1 MAKKDISGSLVDPDY
16 IESLAKIVVG
26 NDLRELKISDGE
38 MKVSIKRGNDVVMA
52 SAPMMQAMPTSSAST
67 ANSQSGQAQLAEPTP
82 IATPSH
88 SSNAVEVRAPMVG
101 TAYMAPQPSAPNF
114 VSEGAVVKIGDT
126 LMIVEAMKVMNPIVA
141 PCAGKIVKISVDN
154 GQPVEFDE
162 ILMVI
167 EP

>member
-26 NDLRELKISDGE
+26 NELRELNIADGE
-38 MKVSIKRGNDVVMA
+38 MSVSIKRGNDVMMA
-52 SAPMMQAMPTSSAST
+52 SAPMMQAMPSAPNMAESSAGAGVSV
-67 ANSQSGQAQLAEPTP
+67 
-82 IATPSH
+82 ATPVATPAH
-88 SSNAVEVRAPMVG
+88 SANAVEVRAPMVG

-141 PCAGKIVKISVDN
+141 PCAGKIVKILVDN

>member
-1 MAKKDISGSLVDPDY
+1 MAKKEISGSLVDPDY

-26 NDLRELKISDGE
+26 SDLRELNIADGE
-38 MKVSIKRGNDVVMA
+38 MSLSIKRGNDVMMA
-52 SAPMMQAMPTSSAST
+52 SAPMMQAMPNMTQGMAQAPSGGT
-67 ANSQSGQAQLAEPTP
+67 AESQAAATTP
-82 IATPSH
+82 AH
-88 SSNAVEVRAPMVG
+88 ASNAVEVRAPMVG

-114 VSEGAVVKIGDT
+114 VSEGAVVKNGDT

-141 PCAGKIVKISVDN
+141 PCAGKIVSISVDN

-162 ILMVI
+162 VLMVI